1 MLNKRQLTPF
11 LTTLLLT
18 AVAAAYIFFLERR
31 PFNLRLIS
39 KVSGD
44 VSILLL
50 GLVLLI
56 GPLTRNFKLFDRWL
70 LYRKN
75 LGLWA
80 LTAALVHSYILLFP
94 LSNNFP
100 LKYFVPFSSA
110 IYSGIVA
117 SILLIILGWFSFDKF
132 IGKMNRKLWWKLQYR
147 GVRLAALL
155 AIAHVLLLKWPGW
168 KFSEFFTKL
177 PPFNFVISLF
187 AALVL
192 AVRLIDW
199 LRSFR
204 KP

>member
-18 AVAAAYIFFLERR
+18 VVAAAYIFFFVCLF
-31 PFNLRLIS
+31 FNLRLMN
-39 KVSGD
+39 KVAGD

-50 GLVLLI
+50 GIVLLI
-56 GPLTRNFKLFDRWL
+56 GPLTRSFKLFDRWL

-80 LTAALVHSYILLFP
+80 LTAALVHGYISLFP

-100 LKYFVPFSSA
+100 LKYFVPFSPA
-110 IYSGIVA
+110 TYSGIIA
-117 SILLIILGWFSFDKF
+117 LIILAILGWYSFDKL
-132 IGKMNRKLWWKLQYR
+132 IGKMNRKLWWKIQYR

-155 AIAHVLLLKWPGW
+155 AITHVLLLKWPGW
-168 KFSEFFTKL
+168 NFSEFLTKL
-177 PPFNFVISLF
+177 PPFNFIVSLF

-192 AVRLIDW
+192 TVRLIDW
-199 LRSFR
+199 LGSFR

>member
-1 MLNKRQLTPF
+1 MFSKRRLIPL
-11 LTTLLLT
+11 LTTLVLT
-18 AVAAAYIFFLERR
+18 AITVAYLFFLERR
-31 PFNLRLIS
+31 GLNLRLAN
-39 KVSGD
+39 KAAGD

-50 GLVLLI
+50 GVVLLI
-56 GPLTRNFKLFDRWL
+56 GPFTRWFNLFDRWL

-80 LTAALVHSYILLFP
+80 LTAAAVHGYISLFALTNNNPLRYFTSLNWGPITGLVSLVLL
-94 LSNNFP
+94 L
-100 LKYFVPFSSA
+100 V
-110 IYSGIVA
+110 
-117 SILLIILGWFSFDKF
+117 LGWYSVDRF

-147 GVRLAALL
+147 GMRLAALL

-192 AVRLIDW
+192 VVRLIDW
-199 LRSFR
+199 LRR
-204 KP
+204 VDRP

>member
-1 MLNKRQLTPF
+1 MVMLNKRQLTPF

-100 LKYFVPFSSA
+100 LKYFVPFSWA
-110 IYSGIVA
+110 TYSGIVA

-132 IGKMNRKLWWKLQYR
+132 IGKM
-147 GVRLAALL
+147 
-155 AIAHVLLLKWPGW
+155 
-168 KFSEFFTKL
+168 
-177 PPFNFVISLF
+177 
-187 AALVL
+187 
-192 AVRLIDW
+192 
-199 LRSFR
+199 
-204 KP
+204 